1 MIDFLIKNAIEI
13 AALCLFIYI
22 FQLLAKGIDDD
33 NAMI

>member
-22 FQLLAKGIDDD
+22 FQLLSNFIDDD